1 MKIGKWQIDS
11 LWMVLGGFAL
21 LFLVT
26 FTFCWIIGG
35 NQRLAI
41 LIVMLKIIGLGTSI
55 FLIIGKLGHPW
66 FDKVCFKGD
75 KLDCQ
80 AVIESPAAAFFGVIH
95 TADLGGIY
103 FSGGIILIC
112 FSLLNPHFFH
122 QVYLLAV
129 LNVLTLP
136 YTIFSVV
143 YQAFVV
149 KRWCALCLIV
159 QLIFWLEFSQFYSFL
174 FAGVPQFAVKDFY
187 LIVWSFGLPI
197 LTWLFFRP
205 LVKKAI
211 EADKQ
216 ENLG

>member
-1 MKIGKWQIDS
+1 MKIGKWQINS
-11 LWMVLGGFAL
+11 LWMVLGGFSL

-66 FDKVCFKGD
+66 FDRVCIKGE
-75 KLDCQ
+75 KLDCH
-80 AVIESPAAAFFGVIH
+80 AVIESPVAAFFGVIH

-103 FSGGIILIC
+103 
-112 FSLLNPHFFH
+112 
-122 QVYLLAV
+122 
-129 LNVLTLP
+129 
-136 YTIFSVV
+136 FSVV

-174 FAGVPQFAVKDFY
+174 FAGVPRFAVKDFY
-187 LIVWSFGLPI
+187 LVVWSFGLPI
-197 LTWLFFRP
+197 LVWLFFRP

-216 ENLG
+216 